1 MVNAMNHGPRLRS
14 GHVARQEKQVNV
26 SGEDRRLR
34 SGIRMGPL
42 ESRLVDPIRTSR
54 PTPSHDSLKKKK
66 KKDILGK
73 RPMTHWPGQASDVK
87 SERHPVLSNF
97 QFENLST
104 ARIYC
109 VIIVLSQRN
118 LLV

>member
-66 KKDILGK
+66 KKKGHSGK
-73 RPMTHWPGQASDVK
+73 TANDTLARPGFGCQIRAPSSAK
-87 SERHPVLSNF
+87 
-97 QFENLST
+97 
-104 ARIYC
+104 
-109 VIIVLSQRN
+109 
-118 LLV
+118 

>member
-54 PTPSHDSLKKKK
+54 PTPSHDSLKKKGHS
-66 KKDILGK
+66 GK
-73 RPMTHWPGQASDVK
+73 TANDTLARLRM
-87 SERHPVLSNF
+87 SN
-97 QFENLST
+97 QG
-104 ARIYC
+104 AIQC
-109 VIIVLSQRN
+109 
-118 LLV
+118 